1 MHDLI
6 TILGENGIWVMV
18 IAVVGIGA
26 WFRFREKELRTH
38 EEMRKREM
46 EHLEKMK
53 TLEIELEKARQQN
66 PSERPA

>member
-1 MHDLI
+1 
-6 TILGENGIWVMV
+6 
-18 IAVVGIGA
+18 
-26 WFRFREKELRTH
+26 
-38 EEMRKREM
+38 MRKREM